1 MLRLR
6 TLGGLSI
13 ENGIS
18 THGAAA
24 HRRPL
29 ALLALL
35 AVAGR
40 KGLSR
45 DKIVAHLWPESDAD
59 HGRNSLSQAISVL
72 RRELGADDVLLGS
85 TELRVNSSV
94 LACDVIEFEER
105 ISGEDFEGAVALYT
119 GPFLDGVF
127 LRNAAEFER
136 WVERERARLEHVQ
149 GDALEHLAVRA
160 TARGDHV
167 SAARRWRQRANL
179 APSDSRAALRL
190 MESLVAS
197 GDPAGAL
204 EHYRTHQALLRDELG
219 IEPDATHAEFAA
231 AIRGGIR
238 RYQGVAQPAR
248 PKESGAAIATHAD
261 NIPTA
266 TAPSAAS
273 SGSPHAA
280 LPATRRPTRRTVI
293 GTVLGVVLLS
303 ASVGLIASL
312 RAPDR
317 EERSI
322 AIVPIENS
330 AEDSLDYLVEGL
342 ASSATERLSRLPGL
356 RVIATSVMRQYEGR
370 TRDLGAL
377 GRQVGVTA
385 LLTGRLVRE
394 RDTLRFSF
402 EVVRSRDGTRMAGQ
416 RFVIDASRLSALES
430 DLIDTI
436 TVALGLAAPEG
447 KRVIAADGEASL
459 LIWRADHFML
469 NRDSASL
476 RRARDL
482 YNAAIE
488 RDPALAAAYSGLSSA
503 YGAFGEYGLM
513 PASASLEASEK
524 AARDAIRLDPWSA
537 RAIASLGNNQ
547 GVRYFRWDEALLE
560 LRRAAALE
568 PWRAPIWNLLGTNL
582 RKIGRF
588 DESVAAFRRAQAL
601 DPLSRHYH
609 RQISAAFRCGGQY
622 DSALVAIRQALAL
635 GATYPEGHRM
645 AAEILVKL
653 QRYDDAISEWR
664 IMAQQT
670 GDSAMTRA
678 LEGARGQA
686 GVVRFRVAYAREEL
700 RRLDALPP
708 HISTSLTVHA
718 GVAAAA
724 GNIDRAFDLLEQAL
738 RERDSALSG
747 IGCVIDFEPWRTH
760 PRFVALMRAMNLT
773 PSTLSVSSYS
783 RPRADTTD
791 RRAR

>member
-1 MLRLR
+1 
-6 TLGGLSI
+6 LGGLSF
-13 ENGIS
+13 ENAVS
-18 THGAAA
+18 SHGAAA

-29 ALLALL
+29 ALLALV

-45 DKIVAHLWPESDAD
+45 DKIIALLWPESDAD
-59 HGRNSLSQAISVL
+59 HGRNSLSQAISFL
-72 RRELGADDVLLGS
+72 RRELGADDILLGT
-85 TELRVNSSV
+85 TELRVNTSV
-94 LACDVIEFEER
+94 LACDVIEFEEH
-105 ISGEDFEGAVALYT
+105 IAAGDFDGATALYT
-119 GPFLDGVF
+119 GAFLDGVF
-127 LRNAAEFER
+127 LRNAADFER
-136 WVERERARLEHVQ
+136 WVDRERARLEQMQ
-149 GDALEHLAVRA
+149 GDALEHQAARA
-160 TARGDHV
+160 TASGDHV
-167 SAARRWRQRANL
+167 SAVRRWRQRANL

-238 RYQGVAQPAR
+238 RQQGFVLADLPKGSLAAR
-248 PKESGAAIATHAD
+248 ATHAD

-266 TAPSAAS
+266 IAP
-273 SGSPHAA
+273 PAA
-280 LPATRRPTRRTVI
+280 LLATRRRTRRMAI
-293 GTVLGVVLLS
+293 GSVLGVVMLS
-303 ASVGLIASL
+303 GSIALIASE
-312 RAPDR
+312 RAPHRD
-317 EERSI
+317 ERSI
-322 AIVPIENS
+322 AIVPIENG
-330 AEDSLDYLVEGL
+330 AEDSLDYVVEGL
-342 ASSATERLSRLPGL
+342 ASSATERLSRVPGL

-370 TRDLGAL
+370 TRDVGAL
-377 GRQVGVTA
+377 GRQVRVTA
-385 LLTGRLVRE
+385 LLTGRLVRQ

-402 EVVRSRDGTRMAGQ
+402 EVVRSRDGARLAGG
-416 RFVIDASRLSALES
+416 RFVVDSSSLSALES

-482 YNAAIE
+482 YNAAKE

-513 PASASLEASEK
+513 PASKSLELSEW
-524 AARDAIRLDPWSA
+524 AARVAIGLDPWSA

-547 GVRYFRWDEALLE
+547 GVRYFRWEEGLRE

-568 PWRAPIWNLLGTNL
+568 PWRASIWNLLGTNL
-582 RKIGRF
+582 RKMRRF

-708 HISTSLTVHA
+708 HISTNLTVHA

-747 IGCVIDFEPWRTH
+747 IGCVVDFEPWRTH

-773 PSTLSVSSYS
+773 PSTLSVSSYA

-791 RRAR
+791 SRAR